1 MLAPET
7 KNRFLQLRAQ
17 GCTLSSIAAE
27 LQVSARTLV
36 EWNRLHKVELRALRA
51 IALEEVMSKCLPSRE
66 QTITALA
73 AQLSRLDRRLATED
87 FSFTPAKQF
96 FQMAAQL
103 RAELRRVRLDLD
115 AELEHAES
123 AIPPSPTPS
132 E

>member
-1 MLAPET
+1 MT
-7 KNRFLQLRAQ
+7 
-17 GCTLSSIAAE
+17 
-27 LQVSARTLV
+27 
-36 EWNRLHKVELRALRA
+36 
-51 IALEEVMSKCLPSRE
+51 KCLRSRE
-66 QTITALA
+66 QTVIALA
-73 AQLSRLDRRLATED
+73 GQLSRLDKRMATED

>member
-1 MLAPET
+1 MLSPET

-17 GCTLSSIAAE
+17 GCTLSSIATQ
-27 LQVSARTLV
+27 LQVSPRTLV
-36 EWNRLHKVELRALRA
+36 DWNRLHKIEIRALRA
-51 IALEEVMSKCLPSRE
+51 IALEEVMTKCLPSTE
-66 QTITALA
+66 QTVTALA
-73 AQLSRLDRRLATED
+73 AQLSRLDQRMATED
-87 FSFTPAKQF
+87 FSFTPPKQL

-103 RAELRRVRLDLD
+103 RAELRRLRLNLD